1 MFESLSPPKDP
12 LLLSVWGFVSPPLGG
27 IRPVL
32 HHAHPVRTMAPNSPA
47 EKGKEEEQ
55 DGEKE
60 QQRVQARKRTRI
72 PYGLGT
78 SLDHGNTS
86 NWIQSKLSCAAKN
99 TEETLMN

>member
-60 QQRVQARKRTRI
+60 QQRV
-72 PYGLGT
+72 YGSGTETYKNSLRLGDFIGPWKYFK
-78 SLDHGNTS
+78 LDPK
-86 NWIQSKLSCAAKN
+86 Q
-99 TEETLMN
+99 TLMCSQKY